1 MKDKKQLEIELRA
14 AEMMVER
21 IERIL
26 EDVREEEIGTMRKI
40 SDETGIVVNENTF
53 SDCIGKISTKQFYE
67 VIKAKEVVTCII
79 RLLGDARR
87 YENEMRSEKIAIAEQ
102 EFLDS
107 LGDAMTKIL
116 TQ

>member
-1 MKDKKQLEIELRA
+1 MKDKKQFEIELRA

-53 SDCIGKISTKQFYE
+53 ADCIGKISTKQFYE

-87 YENEMRSEKIAIAEQ
+87 YENELRSEKIAMAEQ
-102 EFLDS
+102 EFLQS